1 MLPHDGSLS
10 PLMPPPSTPPRVQV
24 TSQYALGTLWEGWQN
39 SQGEGGSSM
48 NHAFM
53 GGGIGEWFYEFALG
67 LRYRHRRPPQAAAAP
82 PVTETRCAVPST
94 LSDALVS
101 HRLRLTD
108 AEVCALASVVAESEG
123 GRLPNM
129 SRLRAA
135 ARAALHRKPPT
146 PATAGAPLL
155 LAPEASL
162 VLDGRLLPALRSAQ
176 GHLDTV
182 YGRLAASWRWDGS
195 TDAGSAGDASA
206 CPRLSALI
214 SSPAAV
220 RSAVFVHRELL
231 EAAAAAAGCAPRLT
245 LTSPGGITRTAA
257 VTQLLGVAVTGSNKS
272 AAADSLAVPVS
283 WVGGAEVYE
292 QGNAEELSG
301 RWLRVQ
307 LSFESDGPAPWKLQI
322 GR

>member
-1 MLPHDGSLS
+1 M
-10 PLMPPPSTPPRVQV
+10 QV

-67 LRYRHRRPPQAAAAP
+67 LRYRHRRPPPQTATPPAAA
-82 PVTETRCAVPST
+82 TRCAVPST

-101 HRLRLTD
+101 HRLRLTG
-108 AEVCALASVVAESEG
+108 AEVCALASVAAEVAG
-123 GRLPNM
+123 GRRPSM

-135 ARAALHRKPPT
+135 ARAALHREPPA

-155 LAPEASL
+155 LVPEASL
-162 VLDGRLLPALRSAQ
+162 VLGGRLLPALRSAR

-182 YGRLAASWRWDGS
+182 YGLLAAAGRWDGS
-195 TDAGSAGDASA
+195 AAEGSAGEVSA

-220 RSAVFVHRELL
+220 RAAVFVHRELL
-231 EAAAAAAGCAPRLT
+231 EAAAAVGCAARLM
-245 LTSPGGITRTAA
+245 LTSPGGITHTATVAQLLDAA
-257 VTQLLGVAVTGSNKS
+257 VAGRDGSTT
-272 AAADSLAVPVS
+272 ADSLALPAS
-283 WVGGAEVYE
+283 WVSGAAVYE
-292 QGNAEELSG
+292 QGNAQELSG

-307 LSFESDGPAPWKLQI
+307 LSFESDRPAAVGVPWELQI
-322 GR
+322 G

>member
-1 MLPHDGSLS
+1 
-10 PLMPPPSTPPRVQV
+10 VQV

-67 LRYRHRRPPQAAAAP
+67 LRYRHRRPPQAAAPHAA
-82 PVTETRCAVPST
+82 ETRCAVPST

-108 AEVCALASVVAESEG
+108 AEVCALASVVAGSAG
-123 GRLPNM
+123 GRLPSM

-135 ARAALHRKPPT
+135 ARAALHRNPPT

-162 VLDGRLLPALRSAQ
+162 VLDGHLLPALRSAR

-182 YGRLAASWRWDGS
+182 YGRLAASWQWDGS
-195 TDAGSAGDASA
+195 TDAGSAGGAAA

-231 EAAAAAAGCAPRLT
+231 EAAAAAGCAPRLT
-245 LTSPGGITRTAA
+245 LTSPGGIARTAA
-257 VTQLLGVAVTGSNKS
+257 VAQLLDLAVTGRNES
-272 AAADSLAVPVS
+272 AAADSLAVPAS

-292 QGNAEELSG
+292 QGNAGELSG

-307 LSFESDGPAPWKLQI
+307 LSFESDGPAAAGVPWELQI